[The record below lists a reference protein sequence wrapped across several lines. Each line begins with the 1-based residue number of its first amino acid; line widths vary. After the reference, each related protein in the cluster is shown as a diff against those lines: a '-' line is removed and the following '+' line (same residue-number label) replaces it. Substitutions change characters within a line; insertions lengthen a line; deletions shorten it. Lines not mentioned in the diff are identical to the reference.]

1 MVESFLGLT
10 VTRSIPSEVVTGLM
24 TGQYK
29 LHGGVI
35 RWAAST
41 EYAGQIVCHLLPFSQ
56 IEPLVQINA
65 LAATTQQVLQI
76 ATGTMVMAG
85 LNLAVTTLGF
95 AVFNEKLKNL
105 EGKLNELQKEV
116 KAIRA
121 LLELEERARLAAAL
135 RDLLNVVNVKNP
147 ELRHT
152 MLFNS
157 KNVLAPIS
165 LKYKELLASA
175 DTIELAMAY
184 EEYFCLTSLT
194 HTRCS
199 AELGMLEMARRDL
212 EEANIFW
219 RGQARRIANDL
230 LLGKYPERFLFSDF
244 SQDVPIAM
252 LLEWLDFASEKENG
266 YTRIDELRSRTKSWY
281 SEVDY
286 TGVSKGVAKVTSS
299 LWGVLMS
306 YIGNVTTKEKDREKE
321 TVIPS
326 FQKLVARNNVLEG
339 YVTQY
344 ELLEAHNLTPAEFES
359 KVALLA
365 PTATVDGYVI
375 LMPAERDDQVT
386 IWSNDV
392 A

>member
-116 KAIRA
+116 KGIRA
-121 LLELEERARLAAAL
+121 LLDLEEHARLAAAL

-184 EEYFCLTSLT
+184 EEYFCLTSLI
-194 HTRCS
+194 HTRCL

-375 LMPAERDDQVT
+375 LMPAER
-386 IWSNDV
+386 WSSNNLV
-392 A
+392 K